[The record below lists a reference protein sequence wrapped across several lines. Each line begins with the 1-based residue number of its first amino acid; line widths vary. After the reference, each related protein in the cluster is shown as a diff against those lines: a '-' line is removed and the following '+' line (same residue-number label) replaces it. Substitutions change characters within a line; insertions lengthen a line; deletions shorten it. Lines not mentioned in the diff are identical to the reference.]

1 MVESGLSSLWGAAVA
16 WLQVAWLQDF
26 QPASIASCHLFCAC
40 PRPRDARPA
49 LRVCLQC
56 PCTTG
61 LQSVARKK
69 GPHEHALPPM
79 TERLRGLISSSHFEK
94 LVDRDLCSSRVPK
107 AACCRSRVCQCMPQR
122 SLPAGASLVCR
133 FFRSCLSGR
142 CSVTVRAPWCT
153 RAAACMLFRVVAM
166 RCRFAGDRH
175 VPDLVDL
182 VAVVTTTGFW
192 IPDF

>member
-1 MVESGLSSLWGAAVA
+1 MAAGRLAPGL
-16 WLQVAWLQDF
+16 
-26 QPASIASCHLFCAC
+26 PASINRVVPSILRMPSPTRRSSCLASV
-40 PRPRDARPA
+40 PA
-49 LRVCLQC
+49 VSLHHRSAKRR
-56 PCTTG
+56 TE
-61 LQSVARKK
+61 K

-107 AACCRSRVCQCMPQR
+107 AACCRSRVCQCIPQC

-133 FFRSCLSGR
+133 FFRSCLSGP
-142 CSVTVRAPWCT
+142 CSVTVRAPSCT

-182 VAVVTTTGFW
+182 VAVETTTGFW
-192 IPDF
+192 ITEF